1 MVIYG
6 STLSPFVRKVVA
18 VATAK
23 GADFTLKRINRGSQN
38 PEFLAASPLGKMPA
52 LRDGDFTLAD
62 STAIAFY
69 LDARYGGAP
78 LIPAGAQARAQVIW
92 WDEFADTEL
101 FGCLRPM
108 FFNRIVCP
116 LFMGQAG
123 DEAAAR
129 AGETELPRLLGYLER
144 VLPEP
149 GVFLVGDGLT
159 LADLAL
165 ASPFANLAHLRGDLA
180 AFPRVQRWSESML
193 SGPAFATMIAEEN
206 ALIGRARDRQTPG

>member
-1 MVIYG
+1 
-6 STLSPFVRKVVA
+6 VVA

-69 LDARYGGAP
+69 LDARCGGPA
-78 LIPAGAQARAQVIW
+78 LIPTDAKMLARVIW

-116 LFMGQAG
+116 LFMGQPG
-123 DEAAAR
+123 DEAAAV
-129 AGETELPRLLGYLER
+129 AGETELLRLLGYLER
-144 VLPEP
+144 VLPEA
-149 GVFLVGDGLT
+149 GVFLVGDRLT

-165 ASPFANLAHLRGDLA
+165 ASPFVNLAHLRRDLG
-180 AFPRVQRWSESML
+180 AFPRVRRWSEAML
-193 SGPAFATMIAEEN
+193 SGPAFARMIAEEH
-206 ALIGRARDRQTPG
+206 ALIGQARERQTG